1 MIRPPPTTTL
11 FPYTTLFRSIRIIAN
26 RPDRGD
32 ADEYR
37 LKEKQERWNNHIPA
51 NDPVI
56 FLEVRPGDTSDFADV
71 LKVRGVRVGSY
82 RVLRTKSPA
91 VPNALAAFLLH
102 ARDKTGQIPHI
113 YFGWTEGNPLW
124 YVVKFIIFGE
134 GDTAPVTHEILRKA
148 EPDPNRRPAVH
159 VGG

>member
-32 ADEYR
+32 VDEYR

-51 NDPVI
+51 NDPVL
-56 FLEVRPGDTSDFADV
+56 FLEVRPGDVSDFAGA
-71 LKVRGVRVGSY
+71 LKVRGVRVGAY

-102 ARDKTGQIPHI
+102 ARDETGQ
-113 YFGWTEGNPLW
+113 
-124 YVVKFIIFGE
+124 V
-134 GDTAPVTHEILRKA
+134 
-148 EPDPNRRPAVH
+148 PD
-159 VGG
+159 